1 MINSNFLV
9 DVYDG
14 GDTGPKIFH
23 SKTLTSKLLFE
34 DALIAIKEYAFK
46 LTEYVANFFFIFF
59 PYNIVMNVL
68 YDLVYR

>member
-1 MINSNFLV
+1 M

-14 GDTGPKIFH
+14 GDSGPKIFH

-46 LTEYVANFFFIFF
+46 LTEYAAILIIFF
-59 PYNIVMNVL
+59 YNVVMNVMC
-68 YDLVYR
+68 DLVYR